1 VIIGVA
7 ASRTWTSRAVISAA
21 YDSIFDPGDTGPMVV
36 IEGGAQ
42 GGDALCRIEADSR
55 GWHVATVRAIWGRYG
70 PGAGHIR
77 NNAMIYLGMNASY
90 WLAFASPCAKGDCR
104 IPKPHDSHG
113 TRQCAAA
120 ARLAGITVREYRDG

>member
-7 ASRTWTSRAVISAA
+7 ASRTWTSRAIISAA
-21 YDSIFDPGDTGPMVV
+21 YDSIFDPDDTGPMVV

-42 GGDALCRIEADSR
+42 GGDALCRTEAESR
-55 GWHVATVRAIWGRYG
+55 GWHVATVRALWGFHG
-70 PGAGHIR
+70 KPAGLIR
-77 NNAMIYLGMNASY
+77 NNAMICLGANASY
-90 WLAFASPCAKGDCR
+90 WLVFVNPCAKGDCR

-113 TRQCAAA
+113 ARQCGAA